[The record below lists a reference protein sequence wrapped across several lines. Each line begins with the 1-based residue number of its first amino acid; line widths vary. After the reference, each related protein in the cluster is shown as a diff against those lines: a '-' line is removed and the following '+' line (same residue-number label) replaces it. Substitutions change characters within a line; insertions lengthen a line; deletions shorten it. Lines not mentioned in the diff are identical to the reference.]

1 MSDFATVEQAIED
14 IRNGKM
20 VVVVDDEDRE
30 NEGDLIVAAETVTP
44 QDINFMA
51 TYAKGLICTPIDA
64 SALMNSISAR
74 WSSTTRTTTRRHSRC
89 PSMRTIRKRASRPL
103 SAAIRSRSCSTE
115 G

>member
-51 TYAKGLICTPIDA
+51 TYA
-64 SALMNSISAR
+64 
-74 WSSTTRTTTRRHSRC
+74 
-89 PSMRTIRKRASRPL
+89 RAHL
-103 SAAIRSRSCSTE
+103 HAD
-115 G
+115 